1 LNKLVDNLAEGREAM
16 SASPATQSIIA
27 DLNLEHEMQLL
38 RSRIESWVAQSNDE
52 MREALRWQ
60 FDAGSK
66 YFRPLTIFSCHRAVS
81 RAAISPGLIQTALVL
96 EMFHNVSLIIDDIV
110 DKSDER
116 RGKATLHFKFGEL
129 SALMVSGYIVADGY
143 DILRDDAAHGGA
155 ADNAELRYNIKL
167 FSELMKRLGVAEC
180 MQWRLRR
187 RPLGVEDWRRI
198 AGEDTGSMFEV
209 CACLG
214 TRSEVLRRFGHLL
227 GVLYHGCDD
236 VGDVRGATA
245 LGGGGEE
252 DVRDGILTL
261 PAALAIR
268 DPAIGALFCNPDPT
282 QADLEAMAR
291 AFAAQLPEAEAYL
304 DQIAEEAKAQA
315 RLFASHPDALYAL
328 VDHTR
333 QLSRR

>member
-1 LNKLVDNLAEGREAM
+1 M
-16 SASPATQSIIA
+16 STQQTTHGIIA
-27 DLNLEHEMQLL
+27 DLRLEHEMQQL
-38 RSRIESWVAQSNDE
+38 RDRIETWVAHANEE
-52 MREALRWQ
+52 MQEALRWQ

-81 RAAISPGLIQTALVL
+81 REPISPALIQTALVL

-110 DKSDER
+110 DKSADR
-116 RGKATLHFKFGEL
+116 RGKATLHFKYGEL
-129 SALMVSGYIVADGY
+129 PALMVSGYIVADGY
-143 DILRDDAAHGGA
+143 DILRNDARNGGA
-155 ADNAELRYNIKL
+155 ADGEALRYDIKL

-187 RPLGVEDWRRI
+187 RPLGVEDWRKI

-214 TRSEVLRRFGHLL
+214 TRSEHLRRFGHLL

-236 VGDVRGATA
+236 VGDVRGAQA

-268 DPAIGALFCNPDPT
+268 NPEIGKLFCSPDPT
-282 QADLEAMAR
+282 VSDLGAMAK

-315 RLFASHPDALYAL
+315 RSFADDPEGLYAL

>member
-1 LNKLVDNLAEGREAM
+1 MNLM
-16 SASPATQSIIA
+16 TTPTTHSIIA
-27 DLNLEHEMQLL
+27 DLNLEHEMALL
-38 RSRIESWVAQSNDE
+38 RSRIDSWVARADEE
-52 MREALRWQ
+52 MRAALQWQ

-81 RAAISPGLIQTALVL
+81 EQPISAGLIQSALVL

-110 DKSDER
+110 DKSDDR
-116 RGKATLHFKFGEL
+116 RGKPTLHFKFGEL
-129 SALMVSGYIVADGY
+129 PALMVSGYIVADGY
-143 DILRDDAAHGGA
+143 DMLRNGHSHGHHG
-155 ADNAELRYNIKL
+155 DEAELRYNIKL

-187 RPLGVEDWRRI
+187 RPLGVEDWRKI

-214 TRSEVLRRFGHLL
+214 TRSEELRRFGHLL

-236 VGDVRGATA
+236 VGDVRGAQA

-268 DPAIGALFCNPDPT
+268 DPAIGNLFCRPDPSA
-282 QADLEAMAR
+282 ADLEVMAK
-291 AFAAQLPEAEAYL
+291 AFAAQLPEAEDYL
-304 DQIAEEAKAQA
+304 DEIALEAKEQA
-315 RLFASHPDALYAL
+315 RMFARHPEPLYAM

-333 QLSRR
+333 QLSQR